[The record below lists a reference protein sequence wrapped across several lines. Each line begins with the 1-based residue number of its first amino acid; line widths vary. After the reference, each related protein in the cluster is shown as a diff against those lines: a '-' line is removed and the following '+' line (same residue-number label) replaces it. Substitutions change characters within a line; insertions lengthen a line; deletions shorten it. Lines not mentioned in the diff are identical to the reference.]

1 MKKII
6 FALLIVAAGCSS
18 TSIINS
24 WKAPDATYSPEQFKK
39 VAVLAITKD
48 EQTRKTAEDQ
58 IVSNHKALH
67 TTYSLFSSAQ
77 LGDDTLKVKN
87 MLKEQGF
94 DAIIVMR
101 LITTKSKSTYVQGG
115 VNPAYTQNYIFYYPD
130 YLKSGSYATD
140 LEYIIATNFY
150 SLTQNKL
157 LWSGVT
163 KSTNPEKVDKLVNEV
178 AKEVVF
184 KMKEDKFI
192 PEK

>member
-1 MKKII
+1 MRTQEFLEVIHKFF
-6 FALLIVAAGCSS
+6 FA
-18 TSIINS
+18 
-24 WKAPDATYSPEQFKK
+24 K
-39 VAVLAITKD
+39 VHLVRTIG
-48 EQTRKTAEDQ
+48 RR
-58 IVSNHKALH
+58 
-67 TTYSLFSSAQ
+67 Y
-77 LGDDTLKVKN
+77 G
-87 MLKEQGF
+87 EQGF

>member
-24 WKAPDATYSPEQFKK
+24 WKAPDATYTPEQFKK